1 MRKLFDRLT
10 GNSRPAPLD
19 TDEAEYYSTMFQDR
33 PDEIETAENAGTWRA
48 RSTSVRAE
56 PFDDI
61 TGQRRFVEVWRAEG
75 QMVELND
82 AALIRLAL
90 HFEYWRV
97 PAGQE
102 VIAQDEAGNFLLVV
116 LDGSVSV
123 DRVQSWGGRARLAD
137 ATLGDILGEMAVL
150 DSSTRFTSCSTM
162 TDSVFAV
169 LEADVLHR
177 LFNQEPVLALALM
190 TALSRRLSLRLRQV
204 SARLS
209 ALVGRT

>member
-10 GNSRPAPLD
+10 GSSRPAPLSGSED
-19 TDEAEYYSTMFQDR
+19 EYYSTMFQDR
-33 PDEIETAENAGTWRA
+33 TDEFEGGQEVGGWRA
-48 RSTSVRAE
+48 RSASVHAE

-61 TGQRRFVEVWRAEG
+61 TGQRRFVEVWRGER
-75 QMVELND
+75 QMVDLND

-102 VIAQDEAGNFLLVV
+102 VIAQDEPGNFLLVV
-116 LDGSVSV
+116 LDGSISV
-123 DRVQSWGGRARLAD
+123 ERVQPWGGRARLAE
-137 ATLGDILGEMAVL
+137 ANLGDILGEMAL
-150 DSSTRFTSCSTM
+150 IDTGARFSSCSTM
-162 TDSVFAV
+162 TDSVVGV

-177 LFNQEPVLALALM
+177 LFSQEPVLALALM

-209 ALVGRT
+209 ALLGRT